1 MARNPASLWLHS
13 MLRKKSKIS
22 NYKSAI
28 RKELWE
34 DFTSLQPQIW
44 QTSSNHYMH
53 FPSKCSK
60 KRYPGT
66 TMKRNSLYK
75 NQHFQSHFASITM
88 GPIKHKTKLGLRHM
102 QLWEL
107 EQPVPP
113 QLSPDPAM
121 IWVCIER
128 LQSFLVLKMDDS
140 RCAFQFCTWSFY
152 FQLSH
157 LPVTGACNEKLW
169 KLLPTAA
176 LHMKLQFH
184 VYKCLFPQ
192 SWNSKFMW
200 TLN

>member
-1 MARNPASLWLHS
+1 

-22 NYKSAI
+22 NYKSAM

-88 GPIKHKTKLGLRHM
+88 VPIKHRTKLGLRHM

-121 IWVCIER
+121 IWVCRER

-140 RCAFQFCTWSFY
+140 ISSIHPFIQGWMPFTSAHGLSTFGFPICLWLEPVMKNCGSFC
-152 FQLSH
+152 L
-157 LPVTGACNEKLW
+157 
-169 KLLPTAA
+169 LLP
-176 LHMKLQFH
+176 
-184 VYKCLFPQ
+184 YI
-192 SWNSKFMW
+192 WNSNFMCTNAFSHKAEILNLCGRW
-200 TLN
+200 TR